1 MIDDKP
7 HLIEKEV
14 FDLRKYTVSALLLLK
29 IIEIVITIYMMLTEL
44 SLWRNT
50 DFDKKQQNPLSKSVS
65 TKTLLDRL
73 HFVVGAFVSLDRYS
87 GHQRLQYGRGG
98 VLIEL
103 QSFLNALYSS
113 AAIDSCTLL

>member
-14 FDLRKYTVSALLLLK
+14 FDLRKYIVSALLLLK
-29 IIEIVITIYMMLTEL
+29 IIEIVITIYMVLTEL

-65 TKTLLDRL
+65 TKTLLDSGL

-103 QSFLNALYSS
+103 QSILNALQPGERGRRYP
-113 AAIDSCTLL
+113 

>member
-1 MIDDKP
+1 MIEDKP

-14 FDLRKYTVSALLLLK
+14 LVLRKYIVSALLLLK
-29 IIEIVITIYMMLTEL
+29 IIEIVITIYMVLTEL

-65 TKTLLDRL
+65 TKTLLDSGL
-73 HFVVGAFVSLDRYS
+73 HFVVGTFVSLDRYS
-87 GHQRLQYGRGG
+87 GHQRLQCGRGG

-103 QSFLNALYSS
+103 
-113 AAIDSCTLL
+113 